1 MVLEGSEVKSILNGQ
16 VVMTGAFCRLDDGE
30 IFLFE
35 LDIAPYEQ
43 ATAYKPERRRR
54 IKLLL
59 HTKEIS
65 LIKRKAEEKGLAII
79 PLKIY
84 FKNRR
89 AKVEIAI
96 ASGKKHYDKRESIA
110 KKDQA
115 RARQRGED

>member
-16 VVMTGAFCRLDDGE
+16 VVMTGAFCRLDNGE
-30 IFLFE
+30 VFLCE
-35 LDIAPYEQ
+35 LDITPYEQ

-59 HTKEIS
+59 HSREIG
-65 LIKRKAEEKGLAII
+65 LIKRRAEEKGLSII

-96 ASGKKHYDKRESIA
+96 AKGKKHYDKRESIA